1 MARWR
6 VADPTADPIRYA
18 IMPRPDV
25 DIAILGG
32 GCAGLSVATRLA
44 AAGRSLQVI
53 EPRTRYTDDRAWS
66 FWRTAPDPF
75 ADCVRA
81 TWAHWDVGGP
91 HGRVGRT
98 SRHLRY
104 QSVAAGPF
112 YDRAQSVI
120 DDSPLAAL
128 TLGVSASNPRQTR
141 DGWRIETED
150 GLLQAN
156 HVIDTRTPRRVPT
169 YGQFFLGH
177 EIRTARAVFDPDR
190 VQLMQFRPA
199 RSAGVDFVY
208 ILPFA
213 SDLAL
218 VEVTSFA
225 PASPGRAV
233 FEAWLASEIEAL
245 EPGQTEV
252 LREEAGALP
261 MQVGYG
267 EPPED
272 GVIRMG
278 LGGGAAR
285 PSTGYAFTRI
295 QAQADQVAD
304 ALRRGVAPRV
314 KLDGPATRFMDRV
327 FLQVLQTMPERG
339 PALFEGLFRN
349 AAPDRLERFLSG
361 SIHPADRL
369 SVMTSLPT
377 LPFLRAALV
386 PA

>member
-1 MARWR
+1 
-6 VADPTADPIRYA
+6 
-18 IMPRPDV
+18 MPRPDV

-53 EPRTRYTDDRAWS
+53 EPRTHYTDDRAWS

-75 ADCVRA
+75 EDCVRA
-81 TWAHWDVGGP
+81 SWAHWDVGGP
-91 HGRVGRT
+91 GGMVGRT
-98 SRHLRY
+98 SPHLRY

-120 DDSPLAAL
+120 DDSPLASL
-128 TLGVSASNPRQTR
+128 TLGVGASDPRRTD
-141 DGWRIETED
+141 DGWQIETD
-150 GLLQAN
+150 AGALCAN
-156 HVIDTRTPRRVPT
+156 HVIDTRTPQRIPT
-169 YGQFFLGH
+169 YGQYFLGR
-177 EIRTARAVFDPDR
+177 EIRTERAVFDPAR

-199 RSAGVDFVY
+199 RSRGVDFVY

-213 SDLAL
+213 PDRAL

-233 FEAWLASEIEAL
+233 FEEWLQAEIAAL
-245 EPGQTEV
+245 SPGATEV

-261 MQVGYG
+261 MEVGYG
-267 EPPED
+267 ESPDD

-295 QAQADQVAD
+295 QAQADRVAA
-304 ALRRGVAPRV
+304 ALRRGAHPQMR
-314 KLDGPATRFMDRV
+314 LDGPGTRFMDRV

-339 PALFEGLFRN
+339 PALFEALFRN

-361 SIHPADRL
+361 SVHPVDRL
-369 SVMTSLPT
+369 AVMTSLPT

-386 PA
+386 SA